1 MGTSGV
7 KLYDNISS
15 HLQMATVV
23 PVHRRH
29 FNESKGMQ
37 AIKQLLVP
45 EFDSVEL
52 LQFHKY
58 YCMAAANALIK
69 YVEFTENFMFARKSL
84 RVEHQVAEQSTIIDP
99 ATAEH
104 IELMSSLGQSKSK
117 LLLFGE
123 V

>member
-1 MGTSGV
+1 M
-7 KLYDNISS
+7 
-15 HLQMATVV
+15 QMATVV

-52 LQFHKY
+52 QFHKY
-58 YCMAAANALIK
+58 YWLAAADALIK